1 VGQNFLLLTNHTTST
16 AVIKRNP
23 AKDSTKSKVSME
35 ALGFGSRSENPIGN
49 FSGVI
54 LSHVPSHLACMY
66 LCFLHGP
73 KCIFF
78 SFMHFFA
85 AQHKILIRLRNL
97 SDFPTNISGNR
108 LINLLYSS
116 LALAI
121 SNSAR
126 KFNSIN
132 TLTSPFFGFDLS
144 KTSKKVCS
152 PEKLIIFQI

>member
-1 VGQNFLLLTNHTTST
+1 MILTNHTTST
-16 AVIKRNP
+16 AVPKRNP
-23 AKDSTKSKVSME
+23 AKFSSKSKVNME
-35 ALGFGSRSENPIGN
+35 ALGFCSRSEKPTGS

-54 LSHVPSHLACMY
+54 LSHVLSHLACMY

-78 SFMHFFA
+78 SFMHFLA

-97 SDFPTNISGNR
+97 SDLPTNISGNR
-108 LINLLYSS
+108 LINRLYSL

-126 KFNSIN
+126 KFNSIT

-152 PEKLIIFQI
+152 PEKL